1 MSPPAPLPGQGA
13 LAALVTLFG
22 GKPLW
27 DTYFTATN
35 KPIRGT
41 IGAEAALTGTR
52 AMTVAFDAM

>member
-1 MSPPAPLPGQGA
+1 MYPPAPLPGQGA
-13 LAALVTLFG
+13 LAALVTLVG

-41 IGAEAALTGTR
+41 ISAELSLTYTR
-52 AMTVAFDAM
+52 GMMVAFDAM

>member
-27 DTYFTATN
+27 DTYFMATN
-35 KPIRGT
+35 KPLRGT
-41 IGAEAALTGTR
+41 ISAEVALSFTR
-52 AMTVAFDAM
+52 GMTVAFDAM